1 MLPSPSLFHK
11 FGNRPRKLPD
21 SEPAC
26 PKMTHILNISSTVLF
41 SSEKD
46 SISLTLLRNAAEL
59 GYPAVYQAMCLRI
72 SLTAV
77 YSPLISSSILAWR
90 RMVSQTSAAVFSG
103 VVFLVL
109 SGMHGPESAPGTGA
123 PAFFPV
129 AAPPVSSS
137 ERYCAISLKI
147 YGLPLAALPISSPSQ
162 PVCSKI
168 ALADGPSV
176 MLPFPITGIFTAS
189 FTLAMISQ
197 SASPI

>member
-1 MLPSPSLFHK
+1 MEKHMLPSPSLFHK
-11 FGNRPRKLPD
+11 FGNRPRKPPD

-90 RMVSQTSAAVFSG
+90 RMVSQTSALYFWFYPVCMG
-103 VVFLVL
+103 RNLL
-109 SGMHGPESAPGTGA
+109 
-123 PAFFPV
+123 PA
-129 AAPPVSSS
+129 
-137 ERYCAISLKI
+137 
-147 YGLPLAALPISSPSQ
+147 LAHRHFSPS
-162 PVCSKI
+162 
-168 ALADGPSV
+168 LHRR
-176 MLPFPITGIFTAS
+176 FPPPKDTAQ
-189 FTLAMISQ
+189 F
-197 SASPI
+197 P